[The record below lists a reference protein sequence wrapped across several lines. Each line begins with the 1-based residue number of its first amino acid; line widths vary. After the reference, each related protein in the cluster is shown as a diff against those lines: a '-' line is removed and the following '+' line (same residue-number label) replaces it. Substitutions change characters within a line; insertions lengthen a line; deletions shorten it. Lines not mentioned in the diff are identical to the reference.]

1 MNSRFINLKPSV
13 LKINY
18 IKHLKMSLFDAI
30 HKHDVEECER
40 LAKLQADN
48 EEGKYRMKNYMLN
61 PLGLALLYKYDDIVI
76 LLRKYG
82 YNTLGADAIDT
93 FVENDMIA
101 LVRLYFEK
109 CNENPN
115 FVNEKGKSLLH
126 IAIEQENVKIVKL
139 LLKNGANPNIKEV
152 VNDYTPLQQAIQ
164 ANKPNSKIIKLL
176 LKYGANPVES
186 AYNEQ
191 GEIFNPFQL
200 AIKRQKHEAIDLIA
214 KGIKKQKQK
223 EYLLI
228 LASREYDA
236 GSLLHRDYLP
246 KDMFVI
252 IFSHAWEIFHFKYR
266 KTYLKN

>member
-18 IKHLKMSLFDAI
+18 LKYLKMSLFDAI

-40 LAKLQADN
+40 LAKLKVEYTKNAYH
-48 EEGKYRMKNYMLN
+48 KKNYFLE

-82 YNTLGADAIDT
+82 YNGIGVDAIDT
-93 FVENDMIA
+93 FVEQNMIA

-109 CNENPN
+109 CDENPD
-115 FVNEKGKSLLH
+115 FVNEHGKSLLH

-152 VNDYTPLQQAIQ
+152 VNDHTPLQQAIQ
-164 ANKPNSKIIKLL
+164 ANEPNSKIIKLL

-186 AYNEQ
+186 AYNEK

-228 LASREYDA
+228 LASRKYDT

-252 IFSHAWEIFHFKYR
+252 IFSHTWERFHLKYR